1 MPFERCHFIGLSV
14 RGVKRKDAVQNALN
28 LFVALCTVNGPH
40 NVGDPHNAGLG
51 K

>member
-1 MPFERCHFIGLSV
+1 MSGTLCLRLTLGTEVSLV
-14 RGVKRKDAVQNALN
+14 R
-28 LFVALCTVNGPH
+28 VNGPH